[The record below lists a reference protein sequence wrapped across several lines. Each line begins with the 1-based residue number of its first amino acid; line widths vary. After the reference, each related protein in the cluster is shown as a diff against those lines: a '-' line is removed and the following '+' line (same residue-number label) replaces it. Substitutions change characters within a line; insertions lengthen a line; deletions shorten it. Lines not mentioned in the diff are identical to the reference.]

1 LVRVTIR
8 LYGELRS
15 RDSNTNTVI
24 LAVNENTKIIELFK
38 KLKLSQEEV
47 FVTLVNG
54 QAHNFEQV
62 LVEGDEVDI
71 FPSLIG
77 G

>member
-1 LVRVTIR
+1 MVRVTIR